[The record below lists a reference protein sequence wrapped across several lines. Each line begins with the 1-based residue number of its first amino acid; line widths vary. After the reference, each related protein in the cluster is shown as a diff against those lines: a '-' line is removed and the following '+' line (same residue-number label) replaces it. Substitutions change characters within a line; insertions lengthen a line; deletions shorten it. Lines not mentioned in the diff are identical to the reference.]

1 MRGHCWLVWLERL
14 TGKQD
19 SPSLE
24 GGGWE
29 HQGWAS
35 GESTCGTLSGHD
47 GGTLELMQR
56 RMLQGGKP
64 I

>member
-1 MRGHCWLVWLERL
+1 MWLERL